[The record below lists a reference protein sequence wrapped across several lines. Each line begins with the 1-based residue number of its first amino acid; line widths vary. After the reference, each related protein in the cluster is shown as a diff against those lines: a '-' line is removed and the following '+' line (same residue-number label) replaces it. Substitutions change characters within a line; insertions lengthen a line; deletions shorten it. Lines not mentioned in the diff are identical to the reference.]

1 MYMKHYEQIAEETSE
16 RIRSNELRAIEHS
29 VLLMEQAEKSGMEP
43 RPVIEAV
50 FFVNRLWGVLLEDLA
65 SRDNVLPE
73 DLRAKLISIGIW
85 ILRTAEDIR
94 HNKIADFKAIISVSQ
109 TIALGL
115 RQNTAC

>member
-1 MYMKHYEQIAEETSE
+1 MYMKHYEQIAEDTSD
-16 RIRSNELRAIEHS
+16 RIRSNEVRAIEHS
-29 VLLMEQAEKSGMEP
+29 VLLMEKADQSGMQP
-43 RPVIEAV
+43 RSVIEAV

-94 HNKIADFKAIISVSQ
+94 QNKASDFKAMISISQ
-109 TIALGL
+109 TIAQGL
-115 RQNTAC
+115 KQSKAC